1 MRCWWL
7 LPLPSVLQPR
17 IVTGLGEVMSMMNR
31 AFEMLSAMMMG
42 GGAFE
47 MLSIVAGR
55 GEVMS
60 MMNGAFEMLST
71 MKMGR
76 AY

>member
-1 MRCWWL
+1 MRCWRL

-31 AFEMLSAMMMG
+31 AFEMLSTMMM